1 MKSETNIS
9 KRQVAGLLL
18 DGRARD
24 PGTRGQ
30 GRAPANIAL
39 CKYWG
44 KRDEAINLPLTPSL
58 SVALGELGA
67 ETVLEPID
75 AADDIFILNGEE
87 VDLRSE
93 AARRVVEY
101 LDLFRPAGLRLRV
114 DSRSSIPVAA
124 GLASSASGFA
134 ALALALDDLFG
145 WRLARRDLSIMARL
159 GSGSAC
165 RSLYSGF
172 AEWLAGERTDGMDS
186 YAVPLA
192 GEWPA
197 FRIALLM
204 ISTAPKPVGSREA
217 MRRTVASSELYR
229 SWPARVAG
237 DIAEI
242 RAGIAARDL
251 ERVGRTAE
259 GNALAMHATMI
270 DSRPSILYWKPESV
284 AAMEQVWKLRAAGLK
299 VFFTMDAG
307 PNLKL
312 IYEQGD
318 SAEVERNFP
327 GLRVVAPFG
336 L

>member
-9 KRQVAGLLL
+9 KKHVADLLIA
-18 DGRARD
+18 GRARD
-24 PGTRGQ
+24 PGPGGH

-75 AADDIFILNGEE
+75 AADDIFILNGAE
-87 VDLRSE
+87 VDMRCE

-101 LDLFRPAGLRLRV
+101 LDLFRPVGLRLRV
-114 DSRSSIPVAA
+114 DSRSSIPLAA

-145 WRLARRDLSIMARL
+145 WRLEHRALSIMARL

-165 RSLYSGF
+165 RSLYKGF

-192 GEWPA
+192 DEWPA
-197 FRIALLM
+197 FRIALLE
-204 ISTAPKPVGSREA
+204 ISVAPKEIGSRAA
-217 MRRTVASSELYR
+217 MRRTVATSELYR
-229 SWPARVAG
+229 RWPARVAG
-237 DIAEI
+237 DIAAI
-242 RAGIAARDL
+242 RAGIANRDL
-251 ERVGRTAE
+251 EQVGTTAE

-270 DSRPSILYWKPESV
+270 DSRPAILYWKPESV
-284 AAMEQVWKLRAAGLK
+284 AAMEQIWKLRAAGLK

-312 IYEQGD
+312 IYEEGQ
-318 SAEVERNFP
+318 SAEVRRHFP
-327 GLRVVAPFG
+327 GLREVAPFG
-336 L
+336 F